1 MIKRVYVVSPSSIRC
16 ISASAAKYT
25 HTSYAKFDTLG
36 SAVLEYLALNSDLN
50 EEIIAQFMLE
60 FLTSPLP
67 NKELLRQQF
76 GKENPTDTD
85 IASAVLQYV
94 RNHPGQGLAKDSQSD
109 TSKSKSPEV
118 APMWGGK
125 LWYNPAKDFYTTTL
139 SLKKVRKDTLV
150 AYWSPTNTKA
160 YYPLEEWSSN
170 FVPVDAT
177 YLPPLDKEL
186 QFTAVDTRLV
196 KLRSIY
202 TCSGQLWASYIFV
215 GFPAHQHKMQIHLHN
230 FLEELDSKG
239 HEQPLANNR
248 KKELQPESLESPA
261 APTSST
267 QDKST
272 LQLSEP
278 LPNSEWYLK
287 CNSIDSHVSV
297 ISNSMGYTIVHS
309 ETEEPPVRSIPTDLF
324 LRLYTPKASA

>member
-1 MIKRVYVVSPSSIRC
+1 MTKRVYVVSPFSIRR
-16 ISASAAKYT
+16 ISASSAE
-25 HTSYAKFDTLG
+25 HTSYTKFDTLG

-85 IASAVLQYV
+85 IASAVRQYV
-94 RNHPGQGLAKDSQSD
+94 RNHQGQGLAKDPQRDASEP
-109 TSKSKSPEV
+109 KSSEV
-118 APMWGGK
+118 APMRGGK
-125 LWYNPAKDFYTTTL
+125 IWYNPAKDFYTNTI

-150 AYWSPTNTKA
+150 AYWSPNNTKA

-177 YLPPLDKEL
+177 YLPPLGKEL
-186 QFTAVDTRLV
+186 QFTDVDTRLV

-202 TCSGQLWASYIFV
+202 TWSGQLWASYTFV
-215 GFPAHQHKMQIHLHN
+215 DFPGQQHKMQIHLHE
-230 FLEELDSKG
+230 FREELDSKG
-239 HEQPLANNR
+239 YEQQDATNR
-248 KKELQPESLESPA
+248 KEKELQPKSVESPA
-261 APTSST
+261 APISNT

-272 LQLSEP
+272 LQLSKP
-278 LPNSEWYLK
+278 LPDSEWYLK
-287 CNSIDSHVSV
+287 CSSIDSYVSV
-297 ISNSMGYTIVHS
+297 ISNSMGYTIVYS